1 MFPDLHLQQ
10 NALYFF
16 ISLKKYWRKTNEIR
30 ICSNSKQQTANSKQQ
45 TATKLISITA
55 LLAFGL
61 IGCTTKKK
69 DNSKALIG
77 LLALNSLKAAATC
90 TTANYISSPIT
101 SSTFTDLKFSY
112 ISAYTAWLG
121 YFSITGATS
130 TSWWLVEGP
139 ATASISSASFTTY
152 LTDQGCSGETSANS
166 NAAPA
171 MYGVQK
177 DQVNNVPATFPIA
190 TSSISANQKYYS
202 PTTGATILFR
212 MFISD
217 STASSSVSTGWKV
230 KKAY

>member
-1 MFPDLHLQQ
+1 MVSGVEPT
-10 NALYFF
+10 LYIFLYPEK
-16 ISLKKYWRKTNEIR
+16 IYWRKTNDNK

-45 TATKLISITA
+45 LSSKRISIIA

-77 LLALNSLKAAATC
+77 LLALNSMKAQATC

-112 ISAYTAWLG
+112 ISAYGAWLG
-121 YFSITGATS
+121 YFSVTGATS

-139 ATASISSASFTTY
+139 STASISSMDFKFY
-152 LTDQGCSGETSANS
+152 LTDQGCSGETSANYDAVPVS
-166 NAAPA
+166 LVTVSAN
-171 MYGVQK
+171 
-177 DQVNNVPATFPIA
+177 QVNNVPSSFPIA
-190 TSSISANQKYYS
+190 TSTIGKNQKYFYPGS
-202 PTTGATILFR
+202 SSTFLIRLFL
-212 MFISD
+212 SD
-217 STASSSVSTGWKV
+217 STTSSSVSTGWKV